1 MQQFGHQGRI
11 LNREGAEQGVFG
23 QDSVSICVAGHVM
36 KSKWSFFCKRSYPQG
51 ILSCLENDFL
61 FAEGGEGNPLARWSS
76 GPRGTKKSWFHS
88 SPLAPGDGIT
98 INSRA
103 SPRLFSWNKIS
114 RKVIFLNMKLK
125 LG

>member
-61 FAEGGEGNPLARWSS
+61 FAEGGGRKSLGTLEQWTKGNQ
-76 GPRGTKKSWFHS
+76 KKLVSFF
-88 SPLAPGDGIT
+88 PPCAGGRD
-98 INSRA
+98 ND
-103 SPRLFSWNKIS
+103 
-114 RKVIFLNMKLK
+114 
-125 LG
+125 